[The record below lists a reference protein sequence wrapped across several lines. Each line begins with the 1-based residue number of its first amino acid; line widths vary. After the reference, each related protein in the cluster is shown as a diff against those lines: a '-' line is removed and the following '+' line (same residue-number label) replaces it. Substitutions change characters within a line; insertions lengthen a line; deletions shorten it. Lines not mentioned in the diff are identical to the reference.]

1 MAEKEMG
8 RLVTYNLNRRGF
20 SLAELMVVVAITA
33 ILAGVSIPIFS
44 GVLRN
49 YQLKQV
55 DDLKLAAK
63 AAAVSAFYAGYDS
76 KGKVVDITETG
87 VCTFLYD
94 AENSAVFV
102 LNSNAGVQDFSNNGY
117 ASSIESYGINVTNGT
132 DYSGQVILITFDGR
146 YYKYKNDDPN
156 ISNRSKGTFEEPAL
170 KLKWYSAESLIK

>member
-1 MAEKEMG
+1 MDG
-8 RLVTYNLNRRGF
+8 RDMIRKNGHIFNQKGF

-33 ILAGVSIPIFS
+33 ILVGVSIPIFS

-76 KGKVVDITETG
+76 KGKEVDITETG

-94 AENSAVFV
+94 AENSAVYV

-146 YYKYKNDDPN
+146 YYRYKNDDPN

-170 KLKWYSAESLIK
+170 ILKWYSAESLIK